1 MAKKNQSTR
10 LTTQHKESQGVVGIF
25 GENAKNHDTEVGR
38 VAKSVQLD
46 LEKKY
51 TKLEFRFRS
60 NISKEEINKAL
71 QKVDEELG
79 QTLFV
84 SNASIKPDGGLIEV
98 KDDYGNWRV
107 ILITEAKHQG
117 KDIENIKNG
126 KLVGKK
132 NDQDLMA
139 AGNAIERSHKNISE
153 IANYMLA
160 ESYFPYIIFLE
171 GSNFLTETIFVE
183 RPDGRIVELNY
194 KSGILN
200 RLDRLSAANYG
211 MPFNRNLC
219 KNKFVKTQ
227 EKNIMLQAASIYTK
241 GDGSIWET
249 EEMYSIMM
257 DIAETSLQ
265 MLGRDIF
272 KQLTEQKHGI

>member
-1 MAKKNQSTR
+1 MAKKNQSSR
-10 LTTQHKESQGVVGIF
+10 LTTQHKKSQGVVGIF
-25 GENAKNHDTEVGR
+25 GKEAKNHDTEVGR
-38 VAKSVQLD
+38 IVKSVQLD

-71 QKVDEELG
+71 QKVDKELG
-79 QTLFV
+79 QTLFL

-107 ILITEAKHQG
+107 ILVTEAKHQG

-132 NDQDLMA
+132 NNQDLMA

-171 GSNFLTETIFVE
+171 GSNFLTKTIFVE

-194 KSGILN
+194 QSSILN

-211 MPFNRNLC
+211 MPFNTNLC
-219 KNKFVKTQ
+219 KNKFVKHQ

-241 GDGSIWET
+241 GDGSQWEIN
-249 EEMYSIMM
+249 EMYSIMM

-272 KQLTEQKHGI
+272 KQLTE